1 MNSAESYNAAIQLH
15 NHEFGTF
22 NGKNNAFVIVQSIL
36 IAAFVTLLV
45 YKTSF
50 PLAFDIVAIFIIMVG
65 ATYCFVH
72 HRAGQS
78 AAIAAFTWRQYLLTL
93 ENNQDLLPL
102 TSFFGQYTHTH
113 NTNWWSQLNCER
125 CLLER
130 LPLPSAWLLTPSLF
144 LFWWLFIL
152 IYIVVNYSQGYI
164 HPTQVM
170 YHQSPLWLFILLGT
184 FAFLG
189 IGIAFGIISVS
200 MQRWW
205 RRQF

>member
-1 MNSAESYNAAIQLH
+1 MMNSAESYNAAIQLH

-78 AAIAAFTWRQYLLTL
+78 AAIAAFT
-93 ENNQDLLPL
+93 
-102 TSFFGQYTHTH
+102 FFGQYTHTH